1 VLCCVLNSFV
11 ANYLIRLRVN
21 THVTVALV
29 SRLPAPVVPTAS
41 PAFEELARHARTLAG
56 GHGLAEHMPEYARVQ
71 ALVAH
76 LYGLGEQEFEH
87 ILETFPLLPADV
99 KERAL
104 ASFRDLS

>member
-1 VLCCVLNSFV
+1 
-11 ANYLIRLRVN
+11 
-21 THVTVALV
+21 
-29 SRLPAPVVPTAS
+29 
-41 PAFEELARHARTLAG
+41 
-56 GHGLAEHMPEYARVQ
+56 MPEYARVQ